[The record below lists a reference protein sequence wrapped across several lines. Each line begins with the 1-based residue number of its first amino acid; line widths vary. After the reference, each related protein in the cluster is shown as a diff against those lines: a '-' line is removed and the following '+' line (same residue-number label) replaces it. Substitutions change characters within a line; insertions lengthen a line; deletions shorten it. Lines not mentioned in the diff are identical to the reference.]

1 MARPPRQN
9 YPGAVQHVAV
19 NGNNRQPMFIND
31 DDRRVCLALLAQTAV
46 MYQWE
51 VLSYCLMDTHWHLL
65 VGTPLGNLPAGMQL
79 MNTAFSRTFNKR
91 HQRSGHSIRHRYM
104 SLPVES
110 GAHMLELSRYLPLNP
125 VRAGLVS
132 HPEDWPWS
140 SYRVHLGIDLRPPWI
155 ETAWVS
161 RLHGSSQDL
170 RRFVAEGMA
179 EPGTQWAPG
188 SDPTVYASSTGGRNG
203 SSAPGLGVRSISS
216 PSATATASP

>member
-65 VGTPLGNLPAGMQL
+65 VGTPLGNLPAGMQR

-91 HQRSGHSIRHRYM
+91 HQRSGTR
-104 SLPVES
+104 S
-110 GAHMLELSRYLPLNP
+110 G
-125 VRAGLVS
+125 
-132 HPEDWPWS
+132 
-140 SYRVHLGIDLRPPWI
+140 
-155 ETAWVS
+155 
-161 RLHGSSQDL
+161 
-170 RRFVAEGMA
+170 
-179 EPGTQWAPG
+179 
-188 SDPTVYASSTGGRNG
+188 
-203 SSAPGLGVRSISS
+203 
-216 PSATATASP
+216 TATCRCRWSPGHTCSS